1 MIKQAIEAVVDKQD
15 LSKALAFDVMSSI
28 MSGEVNDAQLGG
40 FLTALRAK
48 GETVEEITGFAEAM
62 RAKAMRVVHDDEVFE
77 IVGTG
82 GDKANTFN
90 ISTTAGMVIA
100 AGGVKVAK
108 HGNRS
113 VSSKCGAADC
123 LEALGVKLEVGP
135 EDNKAV
141 LNQVGMCFMYAPL
154 YHRSMKYAG
163 PVRKALGI
171 RTVFNVLGPL
181 TNPAGATKQ
190 LMGVYAEELVEPLAK
205 VLVNLGVKRGAVVYG
220 MDGLDEITACAPTK
234 VCEIDHGT
242 LKTYLLD
249 PKDYNFEYA
258 ERADLVGGDA
268 AVNADITRSVL
279 SGEKGPRRQAV
290 VLNAGMG
297 FHLTLPNVSIGDGI
311 SMAERLIDE
320 GTALQVLE
328 RFVAATNK
336 SA

>member
-135 EDNKAV
+135 EDNKVV

-205 VLVNLGVKRGAVVYG
+205 VLVNLGVERGAVVYG

-249 PKDYNFEYA
+249 PKDYNFDYA
-258 ERADLVGGDA
+258 QRADLVGGDA

-297 FHLTLPNVSIGDGI
+297 FHLTLPNISIREGI
-311 SMAERLIDE
+311 QMAEQLIDE
-320 GTALQVLE
+320 GAALQVLE
-328 RFVAATNK
+328 RFVTATNK
-336 SA
+336 PA

>member
-1 MIKQAIEAVVDKQD
+1 MIKQAIETIVDKQD
-15 LSKALAFDVMSSI
+15 LSKAVAFDVMSAI
-28 MSGEVNDAQLGG
+28 MSGEVNDVQLGG
-40 FLTALRAK
+40 FLTALRVK
-48 GETVEEITGFAEAM
+48 GETVDEITGFAEAM
-62 RAKAMRVVHDDEVFE
+62 RAKALRLTHDDEVFE

-90 ISTTAGMVIA
+90 ISTTAGLVIA

-123 LEALGVKLEVGP
+123 LEALGVKLEVQP
-135 EDNKAV
+135 DANEDV
-141 LNQVGMCFMYAPL
+141 LNQVGMCFMFAPV

-190 LMGVYAEELVEPLAK
+190 LMGVYDEALVEPLAK
-205 VLVNLGVKRGAVVYG
+205 VLVNLGVERGAVVYG

-242 LKTYLLD
+242 LKSYLLD
-249 PKDYNFEYA
+249 PKDYNFDYA
-258 ERADLVGGDA
+258 QRADLVGGDA
-268 AVNADITRSVL
+268 AVNADITRAVL

-297 FHLTLPNVSIGDGI
+297 FHLTLPDVSIEEGI
-311 SMAERLIDE
+311 RMAERLIDD
-320 GTALQVLE
+320 GSAMNVLN
-328 RFVAATNK
+328 RFIEATNQ
-336 SA
+336 

>member
-1 MIKQAIEAVVDKQD
+1 MIKQAIETIVDKQD

-62 RAKAMRVVHDDEVFE
+62 RAKAMRVIHDDEVFE

-123 LEALGVKLEVGP
+123 LEALGVKLEMGP

-190 LMGVYAEELVEPLAK
+190 LMGVYDEALVEPLAK
-205 VLVNLGVKRGAVVYG
+205 VLVNLGVERGAVVYG

-249 PKDYNFEYA
+249 PKDYNFDYA
-258 ERADLVGGDA
+258 QRADLVGGDA
-268 AVNADITRSVL
+268 AVNAEITRSVL

-297 FHLTLPNVSIGDGI
+297 FHLTLPDVSIENGI
-311 SMAERLIDE
+311 RMAERLIDD
-320 GTALQVLE
+320 GSAMNVLN
-328 RFVAATNK
+328 RFIAATNQ
-336 SA
+336 

>member
-1 MIKQAIEAVVDKQD
+1 MIKQAIETIVDKQD
-15 LSKALAFDVMSSI
+15 LSKAVAIDVMSSI
-28 MSGEVNDAQLGG
+28 MSGEVNDVQLGG
-40 FLTALRAK
+40 FLTALRVK

-62 RAKAMRVVHDDEVFE
+62 RAKALRLTHDDEVFE

-90 ISTTAGMVIA
+90 ISTTAGLVIA

-123 LEALGVKLEVGP
+123 LEALGVKLEVQP
-135 EDNKAV
+135 DANEDV
-141 LNQVGMCFMYAPL
+141 LNQVGMCFMFAPV

-190 LMGVYAEELVEPLAK
+190 LMGVYDEALVEPLAK
-205 VLVNLGVKRGAVVYG
+205 VLVNLGVERGAVVYG

-249 PKDYNFEYA
+249 PKDYNFDYA
-258 ERADLVGGDA
+258 QRAELVGGDA

-297 FHLTLPNVSIGDGI
+297 FHLTLPNVSIEDGI
-311 SMAERLIDE
+311 RMAERLIDD
-320 GTALQVLE
+320 GSAMNVLN
-328 RFVAATNK
+328 RFIAATNQ
-336 SA
+336 

>member
-1 MIKQAIEAVVDKQD
+1 MIKQAIETIVDKQD
-15 LSKALAFDVMSSI
+15 LSKAVAFDVMSSI
-28 MSGEVNDAQLGG
+28 MSGEVNDVQLGG
-40 FLTALRAK
+40 FLTALRVK

-62 RAKAMRVVHDDEVFE
+62 RAKALRLTHDDEVFE

-90 ISTTAGMVIA
+90 ISTTAGLVIA

-123 LEALGVKLEVGP
+123 LEALGVKLEVQP
-135 EDNKAV
+135 DANEDV
-141 LNQVGMCFMYAPL
+141 LNQVGMCFMFAPV

-190 LMGVYAEELVEPLAK
+190 LMGVYDEALVEPLAK
-205 VLVNLGVKRGAVVYG
+205 VLVNLGVERGAVVYG
-220 MDGLDEITACAPTK
+220 MDGLDEIMACAPTK

-249 PKDYNFEYA
+249 PKDYNFDYA
-258 ERADLVGGDA
+258 QRAELVGGDA

-297 FHLTLPNVSIGDGI
+297 FHLTLPNVSIEDGI
-311 SMAERLIDE
+311 RMAERLIDD
-320 GTALQVLE
+320 GSAMNVLN
-328 RFVAATNK
+328 RFIAATNQ
-336 SA
+336 

>member
-1 MIKQAIEAVVDKQD
+1 MIKQAIETIVDKQD
-15 LSKALAFDVMSSI
+15 LSKAVAFDVMSSI
-28 MSGEVNDAQLGG
+28 MSGEVNDVQLGG
-40 FLTALRAK
+40 FLTALRVK

-62 RAKAMRVVHDDEVFE
+62 RAKALRLTHDDEVFE

-90 ISTTAGMVIA
+90 ISTTAGLVIA

-123 LEALGVKLEVGP
+123 LEALGVKLEVQP
-135 EDNKAV
+135 DANEDV
-141 LNQVGMCFMYAPL
+141 LNQVGMCFMFAPV

-190 LMGVYAEELVEPLAK
+190 LMGVYDEALVEPLAK
-205 VLVNLGVKRGAVVYG
+205 VLVNLGVERGAVVYG

-249 PKDYNFEYA
+249 PKDYNFDYA
-258 ERADLVGGDA
+258 QRAELVGGDA

-297 FHLTLPNVSIGDGI
+297 FHLTLPNVSIEDGI
-311 SMAERLIDE
+311 RMAERLIDD
-320 GTALQVLE
+320 GSAMNVLN
-328 RFVAATNK
+328 RFIAATNQ
-336 SA
+336 